1 MLKHAW
7 LRRCL
12 LRQCSRE
19 PPPTTGR
26 VVYPCA
32 ATPLLYA
39 RTVRWP
45 VSIREALRYMLRMLA
60 LLCMLACL
68 TAGEVN
74 HWSWAWLRRV
84 SCMLCCRLY
93 V

>member
-12 LRQCSRE
+12 LLQYTRE
-19 PPPTTGR
+19 PRPTTGR
-26 VVYPCA
+26 VVNPCA
-32 ATPLLYA
+32 ATPLMYA
-39 RTVRWP
+39 RTVKWP
-45 VSIREALRYMLRMLA
+45 VSVREALRYMLRMLA
-60 LLCMLACL
+60 LLYMLSCL

-74 HWSWAWLRRV
+74 HGSWAWLCRV
-84 SCMLCCRLY
+84 SCMLCCRLS